1 MTIEYSNEKLE
12 LKKTKYYNLPNFNS
26 LEDFKCEESDLESKV
41 HELIYLS
48 VKRRLVADVKV
59 GSYLSGGVDSSLVAA
74 IAATIQEKNL
84 STYTV
89 GTSTNNEFK
98 YARKIAN
105 IYKTDHHEMLYG
117 KDDYFNEWPKLIKE
131 RRPIRCAK

>member
-1 MTIEYSNEKLE
+1 M
-12 LKKTKYYNLPNFNS
+12 
-26 LEDFKCEESDLESKV
+26 
-41 HELIYLS
+41 
-48 VKRRLVADVKV
+48 
-59 GSYLSGGVDSSLVAA
+59 SGGVDSSLVAA
-74 IAATIQEKNL
+74 IAATIQGKNL

-105 IYKTDHHEMLYG
+105 IYKTDHHEILYS

-131 RRPIRCAK
+131 KGGPLGVPNEVPIFNDQSTFK